1 MKNIASKISGPEN
14 GPPLFSVLLFM
25 ILFSALSAH
34 AATESLTTKLSGRL
48 KKAVQAAGFKD
59 GELGLWVGNRTE
71 TAVETYFGQNADK
84 PFNPASLSKLVTAG
98 AIFSELHP
106 TFKFKTT
113 LVSDAAISS
122 STLKGNLY
130 LKGGGDPAF
139 VSENMW
145 FLVNEF
151 TRIGVTSVEGD
162 IVVDDS
168 LFDSVRFGDDRESDR
183 VDRAYDAPLGAMSMN
198 WNSVSVYVRPGDKPG
213 DKLKVFPD
221 VMSSYFKVRNETHTT
236 TSGKGKNVSVE
247 RREEKDFDGDV
258 LVVSGSMGMN
268 QTEIVFYKSISRPDI
283 WSGNGLV
290 EFLKQRGITVKGKI
304 RAGVAPKDSAIL
316 ATAESQPLATIV
328 ADMTKWSNNFVA
340 EMLTKDLAAE
350 AGDVPA
356 TMASGIAH
364 VHKFLESLGF
374 KKGEYEFSNVAG
386 FTLKNRLSALQLGRV
401 LEASRTDF
409 AMFPEYI
416 ASLPVGGQDGT
427 LRHRMKNQSSG
438 ASVRAKTGTLNGVVG
453 LAGYVGRP
461 AGSVV
466 SFAFMFNGTAGREA
480 KARALFDKLADLIS
494 EE

>member
-1 MKNIASKISGPEN
+1 MKKNIPQNRRVIRLIS
-14 GPPLFSVLLFM
+14 LLIFSVGSLF
-25 ILFSALSAH
+25 FSIGH
-34 AATESLTTKLSGRL
+34 AASESLTSKLNGRL
-48 KKAVQAAGFKD
+48 HKAIQAAGFKES
-59 GELGLWVGNRTE
+59 ELGLWVGNKTE
-71 TAVETYFGQNADK
+71 QGTETYFGQNAEK
-84 PFNPASLSKLVTAG
+84 LFNPASLSKLVTAG

-106 TFKFKTT
+106 TFKFKTI
-113 LVSDAAISS
+113 LVSDAAVASQ
-122 STLKGNLY
+122 TLKGNLY

-151 TRIGVTSVEGD
+151 TRSGIVTIDGD
-162 IVVDDS
+162 VIVDDS
-168 LFDSVRFGDDRESDR
+168 RFDSVRFGEDRQSER
-183 VDRAYDAPLGAMSMN
+183 VDRAYDAPVGAMSMN

-221 VMSSYFKVRNETHTT
+221 VMSPYFKVRNETRT
-236 TSGKGKNVSVE
+236 TSAGKGKNVSVE
-247 RREEKDFDGDV
+247 RKQENGFDGDV
-258 LVVSGSMGMN
+258 LVVSGSMGLE
-268 QTEIVFYKSISRPDI
+268 QPEFVFYKSISRPDI
-283 WSGNGLV
+283 WSGNNLV

-304 RAGVAPKDSAIL
+304 RVGLAPKNAITL
-316 ATAESQPLATIV
+316 AIAESQPLAAIV

-350 AGDVPA
+350 AEELPA
-356 TMASGIAH
+356 TMAAGSAH
-364 VHKFLESLGF
+364 VLKFLESLGF
-374 KKGEYEFSNVAG
+374 KKGEYEFTNVAG

-409 AMFPEYI
+409 SMFPEYL

-427 LRHRMKNQSSG
+427 LRHRMKNQSTG

-480 KARALFDKLADLIS
+480 KARALFDKLADLIA